1 MADLLFKL
9 CNTMFYFTWQQK
21 RIKTKSMHVYKSTA
35 HARLVQQ
42 TAQML
47 ALGLIP
53 KIARI
58 NSELKLR

>member
-1 MADLLFKL
+1 
-9 CNTMFYFTWQQK
+9 
-21 RIKTKSMHVYKSTA
+21 MHVYKSTV
-35 HARLVQQ
+35 HASLVQQ

-58 NSELKLR
+58 NFELKLR